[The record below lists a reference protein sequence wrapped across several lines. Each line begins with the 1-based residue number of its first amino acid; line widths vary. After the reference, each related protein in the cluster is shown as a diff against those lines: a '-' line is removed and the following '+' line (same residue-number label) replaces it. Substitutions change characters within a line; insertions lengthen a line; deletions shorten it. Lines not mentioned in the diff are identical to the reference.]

1 MIDTTTFW
9 HTQPRPIIA
18 LAPMDGVTDQ
28 PFRHIQKRYG
38 KPALM
43 YTEFTN
49 VEGLCYGATRLLR
62 DFLFDETQRPI
73 IAQIYGS
80 TPEAYR
86 QVAVIL
92 CELGF
97 DGIDI
102 NMGCPAKNIASSG
115 CGAALIRTP
124 KLAQEIV
131 RATQLGVRQWQDGMS
146 ARDCPDIKPR
156 ISNEVERRH
165 ALLPEAYRQR
175 RAVPVSVKTRIG
187 YDVPVV
193 EPWMATLL
201 ETEPV
206 AIGLHGRTLQQGYS
220 GLADWEEIARAA
232 ELIHETPTLA
242 LGNGDVKSLADAY
255 QRVEQYGV
263 DGVLIGRA
271 AFGNPYIFQGCEPS
285 QALAQAAGGKVAG
298 GKVAGGKWLG
308 GKWLGGKWLGGKR
321 LEKKRLEKKSRG
333 RWRTRCKLR
342 SNTPISSSKP
352 TATKRSIASTPC
364 ANISAGTSR
373 AFPARLRCVAR
384 SCAPTARRTWRR

>member
-1 MIDTTTFW
+1 MDTTTFW
-9 HTQPRPIIA
+9 HTTPRPIIA

-38 KPALM
+38 NPALM

-73 IAQIYGS
+73 IAQIYGA

-131 RATQLGVRQWQDGMS
+131 RATQLGVQQWQNGMTS
-146 ARDCPDIKPR
+146 RGCPDIKPR

-165 ALLPEAYRQR
+165 ALLPAQYRQR

-187 YDVPVV
+187 YDIPVV
-193 EPWMATLL
+193 EEWVATLL

-206 AIGLHGRTLQQGYS
+206 AIGLHGRTLEQGYS

-232 ELIHETPTLA
+232 EIIHETPTLA

-255 QRVEQYGV
+255 ERVEQYGV

-285 QALAQAAGGKVAG
+285 QALAQTANGKAGGILPHPLSIALEHAHLFEQTYG
-298 GKVAGGKWLG
+298 H
-308 GKWLGGKWLGGKR
+308 
-321 LEKKRLEKKSRG
+321 EKKYRFHPMRKHLGWYVKGIPGAAKVRG
-333 RWRTRCKLR
+333 SLVRTHSPEDVAALIEEFCGPLPERVREEEPSC
-342 SNTPISSSKP
+342 P
-352 TATKRSIASTPC
+352 AS
-364 ANISAGTSR
+364 
-373 AFPARLRCVAR
+373 
-384 SCAPTARRTWRR
+384 